1 MIALT
6 IDQREA
12 NRRAMRAK
20 IWSGVWRANG
30 FSRGTIDALLR
41 AEIDSN
47 RRLLGLT
54 RKAIKGIEGVGDSRI
69 KKIDAYRAQFDE
81 DNG

>member
-20 IWSGVWRANG
+20 IWTGVWRADG
-30 FSRGTIDALLR
+30 LSRATIDALLK

-47 RRLLGLT
+47 RRLLSLT
-54 RKAIKGIEGVGDSRI
+54 RKGIKCIEVIGDSRI
-69 KKIDAYRAQFDE
+69 REIDAYRAQFD
-81 DNG
+81 DDHA